1 MSKVA
6 RSARVAS
13 RQRTEQVGADKTLNP
28 AETGELLELT
38 AKALTITLPTAQD
51 GAYFRIM
58 VGSKHTLHTAATLLT
73 IATDGDTMEG
83 SVSIQKNGTAPIVIH
98 STATSH
104 TKVAIT
110 SSTASSSDKIFPGS
124 YIECWSDGVH
134 WFVNGAL
141 YVGGDTTGA
150 FAA

>member
-13 RQRTEQVGADKTLNP
+13 RQRTEQVSADKTCQT

-38 AKALTITLPTAQD
+38 AKSLTITLPNAQD

-73 IATDGDTMEG
+73 VATDGDTMEG
-83 SVSIQKNGTAPIVIH
+83 SLAIHKNGTAPIVVH
-98 STATSH
+98 STAASH

-110 SSTASSSDKIFPGS
+110 SSSAGASDKVYPGS
-124 YIECWSDGVH
+124 YIECWSDGTH
-134 WFVNGAL
+134 WFVNGTI